1 MKLYLFLIIFNIFL
15 FSCTTNTVSLRFK
28 EPPQINLDDIK
39 KVGVLSFRV
48 IDINSKILS
57 KGMVIGRFQIAQ

>member
-1 MKLYLFLIIFNIFL
+1 MKSYLFLLVFNIFL

-39 KVGVLSFRV
+39 KVGVLSFRI
-48 IDINSKILS
+48 IDIKSKNFIERN
-57 KGMVIGRFQIAQ
+57 GDW